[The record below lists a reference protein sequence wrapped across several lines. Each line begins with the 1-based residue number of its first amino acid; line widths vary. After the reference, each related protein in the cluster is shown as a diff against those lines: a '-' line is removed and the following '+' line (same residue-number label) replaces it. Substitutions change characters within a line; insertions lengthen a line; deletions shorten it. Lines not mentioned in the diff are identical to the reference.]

1 MIRLQ
6 RVRFA
11 RPFGWPSCIIASA
24 LSLTALVSAIP
35 TPAQQ
40 ASLAGQLLIAAP
52 TMDDPRFFQT
62 VILMVR
68 HDRNGAMGI
77 IVNRPLGARPLA
89 ALLEAVGDK
98 DSPALGDVPIFGGG
112 PVQLELGFV
121 IHSAEY
127 RINGTLDINGHVAM
141 TSNPQILRDIG
152 NKQGPKQSLIAFGY
166 AGWGPGQLESEMA
179 RRFWY
184 TAPED
189 AKLVF
194 ETDRSK
200 VWDEAVARRT
210 QEL

>member
-1 MIRLQ
+1 MIRM
-6 RVRFA
+6 RRGESA
-11 RPFGWPSCIIASA
+11 RIAGVPSFLAAVI
-24 LSLTALVSAIP
+24 LSLAALVAALP

-98 DSPALGDVPIFGGG
+98 DPPALGDVPIFDGG

-152 NKQGPKQSLIAFGY
+152 NKQGPKHSLIAFGY

-194 ETDRSK
+194 ETDRAK
-200 VWDEAVARRT
+200 VWEDAIARRT